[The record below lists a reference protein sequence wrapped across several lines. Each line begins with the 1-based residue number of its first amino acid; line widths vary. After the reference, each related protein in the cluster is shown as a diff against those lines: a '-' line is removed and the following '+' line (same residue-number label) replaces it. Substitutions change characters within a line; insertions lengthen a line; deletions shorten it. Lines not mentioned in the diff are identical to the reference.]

1 MKRPQLLVCAGL
13 ALVAVSPAIADDG
26 EDCDG
31 ATMRIVEMLIR
42 FDSCSLVAVAEAA
55 EVVVEAA
62 PEPKCRVV
70 RISAEYRQQWRQLSQ
85 DDDADGDDDAPQ
97 PCDAS

>member
-1 MKRPQLLVCAGL
+1 MKKSQLRVCAGL
-13 ALVAVSPAIADDG
+13 ALVVVSPEIADDD

-31 ATMRIVEMLIR
+31 ATMWIVEMLIP

-62 PEPKCRVV
+62 LEPKYRVV
-70 RISAEYRQQWRQLSQ
+70 RISAEYRQPLRQQ
-85 DDDADGDDDAPQ
+85 
-97 PCDAS
+97 

>member
-13 ALVAVSPAIADDG
+13 ALVAVSPAMIADDG

-31 ATMRIVEMLIR
+31 ATMRIVEMLSP
-42 FDSCSLVAVAEAA
+42 FDLCSLVAVAEAA

-62 PEPKCRVV
+62 PEPFYKY
-70 RISAEYRQQWRQLSQ
+70 II
-85 DDDADGDDDAPQ
+85 
-97 PCDAS
+97 